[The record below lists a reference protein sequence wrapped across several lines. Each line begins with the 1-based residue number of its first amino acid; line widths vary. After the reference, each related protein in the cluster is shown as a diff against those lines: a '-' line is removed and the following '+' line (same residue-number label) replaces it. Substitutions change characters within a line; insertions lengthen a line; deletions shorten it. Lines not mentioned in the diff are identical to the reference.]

1 MILASLLVELRKFF
15 IMNTRNCSD
24 LDDKQQQ
31 QQQQAAADE
40 TAIFLSLEL

>member
-1 MILASLLVELRKFF
+1 
-15 IMNTRNCSD
+15 MNTRGCSD

-31 QQQQAAADE
+31 QQEAAADE

>member
-1 MILASLLVELRKFF
+1 MILASLLVELRELF

-31 QQQQAAADE
+31 QEAAADE
-40 TAIFLSLEL
+40 TANFLSLEL

>member
-1 MILASLLVELRKFF
+1 MIVASLLVELREFF

-31 QQQQAAADE
+31 QQQAAADE
-40 TAIFLSLEL
+40 TANFLSLEL

>member
-1 MILASLLVELRKFF
+1 
-15 IMNTRNCSD
+15 MNTRGRSD

-31 QQQQAAADE
+31 QEAAADE

>member
-1 MILASLLVELRKFF
+1 
-15 IMNTRNCSD
+15 MNTRGRSD

-31 QQQQAAADE
+31 QQEAAADE